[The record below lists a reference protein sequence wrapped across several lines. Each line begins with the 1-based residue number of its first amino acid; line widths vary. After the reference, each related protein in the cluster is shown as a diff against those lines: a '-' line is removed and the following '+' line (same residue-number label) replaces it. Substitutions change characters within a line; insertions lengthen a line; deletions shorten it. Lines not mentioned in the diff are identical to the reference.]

1 MLTLWDLLEPLTRRL
16 QPAPPSPPPP
26 TPPSSRPRGPAKPP
40 ASLPRHLAH
49 RPNAE
54 VIPVARPA
62 RPRREQ
68 SSAGAESMQAKYDAV
83 VRLMLETHRIRVRKW
98 RKSMSGI
105 AWYVTYQDGKVNR
118 LIESPRPKGPMS
130 IAIFLHEIGHHA
142 IGFNVYKPRCLEEY
156 HAWRWSLEQMEAHG
170 LNITDAVRHR
180 VAMSLWYAVQ
190 KAQRRGIRE
199 LPAELLPYTQRPAK
213 PRASKNSR
221 GKGPA
226 AANQED

>member
-16 QPAPPSPPPP
+16 QPAPPPSPPASSSLRPPRPVKPP
-26 TPPSSRPRGPAKPP
+26 TPQPSEHPRKPT
-40 ASLPRHLAH
+40 
-49 RPNAE
+49 AE
-54 VIPVARPA
+54 VIPLARPA
-62 RPRREQ
+62 RPRRAQ
-68 SSAGAESMQAKYDAV
+68 PTVNAESMQARYDAV
-83 VRLMLETHRIRVRKW
+83 VRLMLETHRVRVRKW

-199 LPAELLPYTQRPAK
+199 LPAELVPYIQRPVK
-213 PRASKNSR
+213 PSR
-221 GKGPA
+221 S
-226 AANQED
+226 